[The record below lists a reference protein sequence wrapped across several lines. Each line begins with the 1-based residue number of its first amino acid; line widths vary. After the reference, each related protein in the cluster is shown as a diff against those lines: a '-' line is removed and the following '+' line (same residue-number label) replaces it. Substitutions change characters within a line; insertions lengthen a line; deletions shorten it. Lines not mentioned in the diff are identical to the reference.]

1 MRFKGTLSS
10 VLLFG
15 LLNPVVSNPQ
25 LSGNGFVESRPS
37 STQNVTYIPNT
48 YIVEL
53 EHTPSTKA
61 ASLFSQ
67 RLGGRVKY
75 HVRKEFNNAKF
86 FYGLSLTVT
95 DGTSQKSDLLE
106 ISGVKNVWPVRLVPR
121 PEAFVAAMPNLP
133 SNNILPHIKGNSDVN
148 RPLKMAG
155 VDKLHEKGIKGKGVK
170 IGIIDTGV
178 DYLHPS
184 LGGGFGPGYKIS
196 FGYDLVGDDYTGTNT
211 PVPDDDPLVTCA
223 IGGHGTHVAGIIG
236 MTDAQNQGFGL
247 VGVAPEAT
255 IGMYRVFGCS
265 ENSGDDVIMAAMQQA
280 AEDGVDLITMSLGSL
295 SYWEQASPYVS
306 LAESIVE
313 SGVAIIAALGNDGD
327 LGPYAV
333 SAPGLAPEVLAVGSV
348 ENEVYPTVYKAQNNI
363 GGSLEYISVFP
374 FIADKPLT
382 VFQAGSGLDFPVTEL
397 QAGGCDTRVW
407 TAAQKA
413 ITDGAN
419 TAVLI
424 YLTKSCSLSAYS
436 PELSA
441 LNVTTVIY
449 YTDDPDIPVL
459 LPEPDTVGQFTVLFL
474 SYEQSQQIVSE
485 IEKLATGKEYT
496 LLFNS
501 STIQDSLNSAGHAID
516 YFSSIGPT
524 VEMTLK
530 PQLSSPGGNIL
541 STYPRSAGGYA
552 VLSGTSMAAPFTA
565 GVYALVKSQR
575 PDLSIAETISFL
587 QSTATPMKA
596 LDMDIVSSVT
606 QQGSGLINA
615 YAAVA
620 ADSQISPS
628 QLSLLDSP
636 KPAKQTI
643 TIKNTSKKL
652 KTYSISHSGASYI
665 RTFNNFTA
673 GSDQVFVK
681 FTNVHEAKY
690 ATAKFSKSKLSLQ
703 PGKSAKIEVQF
714 TAPDEPQPYSEPIY
728 SGHIRIATDSS
739 SYVVP
744 YLGVPYSR
752 SDTEYIARNTTAW
765 VGNDRPYVG
774 SDSTSPGVVN
784 IGNYSILGSD
794 GSVPD
799 DINVPIVNFIIVQ
812 PSNLIRLEI
821 VPVNTTFVPT
831 YYGFDPSVKFDVAD
845 VDLPLQE
852 GFLGVPNYGIMAQ
865 WGIGHIPPGIS
876 VASLLGWPYPNT
888 VTGFILL
895 YPFLMH
901 ENGTGFDLT
910 SGAFRP
916 LLRVLRYGANGTS
929 ADDYESWLG
938 PIMNVKTS

>member
-1 MRFKGTLSS
+1 MRFKATLSD

-15 LLNPVVSNPQ
+15 LLDPVVSA
-25 LSGNGFVESRPS
+25 
-37 STQNVTYIPNT
+37 QNVTYIPNT

-53 EHTPSTKA
+53 EHAPSTKA

-67 RLGGRVKY
+67 RLGGRMKY
-75 HVRKEFNNAKF
+75 HVRKEFNNAEL

-95 DGTSQKSDLLE
+95 DGITQRSDLLD
-106 ISGVKNVWPVRLVPR
+106 ITGVKNVWPVRLVPR
-121 PEAFVAAMPNLP
+121 PEAFVAAVPNPP
-133 SNNILPHIKGNSDVN
+133 SNNTIPHIRGNSDVN

-155 VDKLHEKGIKGKGVK
+155 VDKLHERGIKGKGVK

-196 FGYDLVGDDYTGTNT
+196 FGYALVGDDYTGTNT
-211 PVPDDDPLVTCA
+211 PVPDDDPLVTYA
-223 IGGHGTHVAGIIG
+223 VGGHGTHVAGIIG
-236 MTDAQNQGFGL
+236 MIDAQNQGFGL

-280 AEDGVDLITMSLGSL
+280 AEDGVDLITISLGSL

-363 GGSLEYISVFP
+363 GGSLEYIR
-374 FIADKPLT
+374 
-382 VFQAGSGLDFPVTEL
+382 GLDFPVTDL

-407 TAAQKA
+407 TAAQNA

-424 YLTKSCSLSAYS
+424 YLTKLCSLSAYS

-449 YTDDPDIPVL
+449 STDDPDIPVL

-474 SYEQSQQIVSE
+474 SYNQSQQIVSDIE
-485 IEKLATGKEYT
+485 ILATGKEYT

-575 PDLSIAETISFL
+575 PDLSVAEIISLL
-587 QSTATPMKA
+587 QSTAVPMKA
-596 LDMDIVSSVT
+596 LDMDIISSVT

-636 KPAKQTI
+636 KPTKQTI

-652 KTYSISHSGASYI
+652 KNHSISHSGASYI

-673 GSDQVFVK
+673 GSDQAFFK
-681 FTNVHEAKY
+681 FTNVHEARY

-703 PGKSAKIEVQF
+703 PRKSAKIEVQF

-728 SGHIRIATDSS
+728 SGHIKIATDSS

-794 GSVPD
+794 GSVPP

-895 YPFLMH
+895 YPFLTH

-929 ADDYESWLG
+929 ADEYESWLG

>member
-1 MRFKGTLSS
+1 
-10 VLLFG
+10 
-15 LLNPVVSNPQ
+15 
-25 LSGNGFVESRPS
+25 
-37 STQNVTYIPNT
+37 
-48 YIVEL
+48 
-53 EHTPSTKA
+53 
-61 ASLFSQ
+61 
-67 RLGGRVKY
+67 
-75 HVRKEFNNAKF
+75 
-86 FYGLSLTVT
+86 
-95 DGTSQKSDLLE
+95 
-106 ISGVKNVWPVRLVPR
+106 
-121 PEAFVAAMPNLP
+121 
-133 SNNILPHIKGNSDVN
+133 
-148 RPLKMAG
+148 MAG
-155 VDKLHEKGIKGKGVK
+155 VDKLHESGIKGKGVK

-178 DYLHPS
+178 YYLHPS
-184 LGGGFGPGYKIS
+184 LGGGFGPGYKIP
-196 FGYDLVGDDYTGTNT
+196 FGYDLVGDNYTRTNT

-223 IGGHGTHVAGIIG
+223 VGGHGTHVAGIIG
-236 MTDAQNQGFGL
+236 MTDAQNEGFGL

-265 ENSGDDVIMAAMQQA
+265 DNSGDDVIMAVMQQA
-280 AEDGVDLITMSLGSL
+280 AEDGVDLITTSLG
-295 SYWEQASPYVS
+295 
-306 LAESIVE
+306 I
-313 SGVAIIAALGNDGD
+313 
-327 LGPYAV
+327 
-333 SAPGLAPEVLAVGSV
+333 SAPGLAPEVLAVGPV

-363 GGSLEYISVFP
+363 GSSLEYISVFP
-374 FIADKPLT
+374 VIADKPVT
-382 VFQAGSGLDFPVTEL
+382 IFQAGSGLDFPVTEL
-397 QAGGCDTRVW
+397 QAG
-407 TAAQKA
+407 
-413 ITDGAN
+413 DGAN

-424 YLTKSCSLSAYS
+424 YFTKLCSLSAYS

-441 LNVTTVIY
+441 PNVTTIIY
-449 YTDDPDIPVL
+449 YTDDPDTPVL
-459 LPEPDTVGQFTVLFL
+459 LPEPDTAAQFTVLFL
-474 SYEQSQQIVSE
+474 PHNQSQQIIKD
-485 IEKLATGKEYT
+485 IEGLATEEEYT

-501 STIQDSLNSAGHAID
+501 STIQHSPNSAGHAID

-575 PDLSIAETISFL
+575 PDLSIAEIISLL
-587 QSTATPMKA
+587 QSIAVPMKA
-596 LDMDIVSSVT
+596 LGMDIISSVT

-615 YAAVA
+615 RQ
-620 ADSQISPS
+620 ST
-628 QLSLLDSP
+628 
-636 KPAKQTI
+636 KTI

-690 ATAKFSKSKLSLQ
+690 ATAKLSQSKLSLQ

-714 TAPDEPQPYSEPIY
+714 TAPDEPQPYSEPVY
-728 SGHIRIATDSS
+728 SGHIKIATDSS

-752 SDTEYIARNTTAW
+752 SDTVYIARNTTAW

-774 SDSTSPGVVN
+774 SDSTSPGMVN

-812 PSNLIRLEI
+812 PSNLIRLET

-865 WGIGHIPPGIS
+865 WGIGHIPPGIDI
-876 VASLLGWPYPNT
+876 ASLLGWPYPNT

-901 ENGTGFDLT
+901 ENGTGFDLI

-916 LLRVLRYGANGTS
+916 LLRALRYGVNGTS

>member
-1 MRFKGTLSS
+1 MRFKATLSS
-10 VLLFG
+10 VFLFYLLDQV
-15 LLNPVVSNPQ
+15 LPNPQ
-25 LSGNGFVESRPS
+25 LDKSGFAESRPS
-37 STQNVTYIPNT
+37 NAQNVTYIPNT
-48 YIVEL
+48 YIVKL

-67 RLGGRVKY
+67 RLGGKVKY
-75 HVRKEFNNAKF
+75 HVRKEFNNANF
-86 FYGLSLTVT
+86 FYGPSLTVT
-95 DGTSQKSDLLE
+95 DGTPQKSDLLE
-106 ISGVKNVWPVRLVPR
+106 INGVKNVWP
-121 PEAFVAAMPNLP
+121 
-133 SNNILPHIKGNSDVN
+133 
-148 RPLKMAG
+148 
-155 VDKLHEKGIKGKGVK
+155 
-170 IGIIDTGV
+170 IGIIDIGV
-178 DYLHPS
+178 DYLHLS
-184 LGGGFGPGYKIS
+184 LGGGFGSGYKIS
-196 FGYDLVGDDYTGTNT
+196 FGYDLVGDDHTGTNT

-223 IGGHGTHVAGIIG
+223 VGGHGTHVAGIIG

-280 AEDGVDLITMSLGSL
+280 AEDGVDLFTMSLGSL

-306 LAESIVE
+306 LAKSIVE
-313 SGVAIIAALGNDGD
+313 SGVATITALGNGGD

-333 SAPGLAPEVLAVGSV
+333 SAPGLAPEVLAHKIISAVHW
-348 ENEVYPTVYKAQNNI
+348 NI
-363 GGSLEYISVFP
+363 FRFFP
-374 FIADKPLT
+374 FVAEKPLT

-397 QAGGCDTRVW
+397 LAGGCDTRVW

-419 TAVLI
+419 TAVLL

-449 YTDDPDIPVL
+449 YTDDPDTPVL
-459 LPEPDTVGQFTVLFL
+459 LPEPDTAGQFTVLFL
-474 SYEQSQQIVSE
+474 SYEQSQRIVGD
-485 IEKLATGKEYT
+485 IEHLATGKEYT
-496 LLFNS
+496 LLLFNS

-516 YFSSIGPT
+516 YFSSISPT

-530 PQLSSPGGNIL
+530 PRLSSPGGNIL

-552 VLSGTSMAAPFTA
+552 VLSGTSMAAPFTV

-575 PDLSIAETISFL
+575 PDLSISEIISLL
-587 QSTATPMKA
+587 QSTAVPMKA
-596 LDMDIVSSVT
+596 LDMDIISSVT

-643 TIKNTSKKL
+643 TIKNTSKRL
-652 KTYSISHSGASYI
+652 KTYSISHSGALYI

-673 GSDQVFVK
+673 GSDQAFVK
-681 FTNVHEAKY
+681 FTDVHEAKY
-690 ATAKFSKSKLSLQ
+690 ATAKFSKSRLSLQ
-703 PGKSAKIEVQF
+703 PGKSAKTEVQF

-728 SGHIRIATDSS
+728 SGHIKIATDSS

-794 GSVPD
+794 GSVPE

-831 YYGFDPSVKFDVAD
+831 HYGFDPAVKFD
-845 VDLPLQE
+845 VDLPLRE

-865 WGIGHIPPGIS
+865 WGIGRIPPGMS
-876 VASLLGWPYPNT
+876 VASLLGWPYPDT

-901 ENGTGFDLT
+901 ENGSGFDLT